1 MSLDTS
7 SKITVAFHHTR
18 HHEPNKVFFQPLFY
32 LASNIKENIK
42 KANGDDK
49 YNKEMDDDKLN
60 ISTSPIYIEPIYME
74 LSQIINPSN
83 SDDITISYILDRLL
97 TDNSFKYD
105 GSEFNIK
112 TIRVCEEKPINIQHG
127 EFTIYS
133 SYEISYNSKDLNK
146 FENFIKDSIK
156 YYKKFYYDE
165 NIKTDEIKISMSNGD
180 GYFERMGSR
189 EKRSLD
195 TIYLPKKQKQSII
208 NDLTN
213 FLKPETKARY
223 KKLGL
228 NYKNVIMMEGKPGNG
243 KTSLIFAL
251 ASQFNYNLAIISF
264 HPKMTDVDLHRLLLS
279 INNKDDNEDN
289 KTFIVLEDLDCIFKE
304 RKSND
309 ESKNNISF
317 SCLLNIFDGFLS
329 QNIIFLTTN
338 YICNLDNALIRPG
351 RIDKIYKFDNAIK
364 EQILEIFKVYT
375 ENEEKAEEFYKAFKK
390 CNISASVSLLQ
401 QYLFKYLNNPDGAI
415 ENIDEIKKMYDSCN
429 VNKSIDEIG
438 MHS

>member
-18 HHEPNKVFFQPLFY
+18 HHEHNKVFFQPLFY

-49 YNKEMDDDKLN
+49 YNKEMDDDKLEIPN
-60 ISTSPIYIEPIYME
+60 SHINME
-74 LSQIINPSN
+74 LSQVINPLN
-83 SDDITISYILDRLL
+83 SDETTISYILDRFFS
-97 TDNSFKYD
+97 DNKFKYD
-105 GSEFNIK
+105 GVEFNIK
-112 TIRVCEEKPINIQHG
+112 TDKICGAKPINEHG
-127 EFTIYS
+127 EGHTLYS
-133 SYEISYNSKDLNK
+133 SYDIRYNSKDFNK
-146 FENFIKDSIK
+146 FESFIKDSIK

-165 NIKTDEIKISMSNGD
+165 NTKIDEIKISMSNGD
-180 GYFERMGSR
+180 GYFERLGSR
-189 EKRSLD
+189 QKRGLD
-195 TIYLPKKQKQSII
+195 TIYLPKKQKQLII
-208 NDLTN
+208 DDLTN

-279 INNKDDNEDN
+279 INNKDDNEE
-289 KTFIVLEDLDCIFKE
+289 KKSFIVLEDIDCIFKE
-304 RKSND
+304 RKTND

-338 YICNLDNALIRPG
+338 FIYNLDNALIRPG

-375 ENEEKAEEFYKAFKK
+375 ENEEKAEEFYKVFKK

>member
-1 MSLDTS
+1 MSLDTTS
-7 SKITVAFHHTR
+7 QVTVAFHHTR

-49 YNKEMDDDKLN
+49 YNKEMDDEKLEIPN
-60 ISTSPIYIEPIYME
+60 ANEIITME

-83 SDDITISYILDRLL
+83 SDETTISYILDRFKAN
-97 TDNSFKYD
+97 DNFKYD
-105 GSEFNIK
+105 GAEFNIK

-146 FENFIKDSIK
+146 FENFIKESIK

-279 INNKDDNEDN
+279 INNKDDNEEN

-338 YICNLDNALIRPG
+338 FICNLDNALIRPG

-415 ENIDEIKKMYDSCN
+415 ENIDEIKKIYDSCN